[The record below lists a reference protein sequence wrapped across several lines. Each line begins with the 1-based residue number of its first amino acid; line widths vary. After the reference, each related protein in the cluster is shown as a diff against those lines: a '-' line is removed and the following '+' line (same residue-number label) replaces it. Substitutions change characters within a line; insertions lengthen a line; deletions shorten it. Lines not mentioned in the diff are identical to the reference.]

1 MCSFTAGVTVG
12 VTSITVSPSTITLAA
27 GLSNKFN
34 AVVETTGFCNKAVVW
49 SIIKGG
55 QNGKA
60 IITADGTLKI
70 SADYNTSEGEA
81 PQIEIKATSVFDTT
95 KSATATVTVV

>member
-1 MCSFTAGVTVG
+1 M
-12 VTSITVSPSTITLAA
+12 
-27 GLSNKFN
+27 
-34 AVVETTGFCNKAVVW
+34 
-49 SIIKGG
+49 
-55 QNGKA
+55 GKA